1 MRSLSTTIGR
11 LCAVGGLGI
20 VVAGA
25 AWALPADEP
34 TIESAGAGV
43 IERVVDVP
51 DVELPKVDAAAAE
64 QAATTT
70 APISPTDA
78 RRDRTTPSTSTTTT
92 MPDHL
97 VVDEHEAQA
106 TTTTTTTTVAPAP
119 APTTTK
125 APVATVAFSASQQ
138 YGSCGEAVPYDIFSG
153 TATPGTTVTI
163 SSAYGSGTAVADAHG
178 NWSRKV
184 EFPSAPRN
192 ETFSVT
198 VSGAGGSKTLDF
210 TATGDAH
217 A

>member
-11 LCAVGGLGI
+11 VCAVGGLGI

-43 IERVVDVP
+43 IERVVAAPAAD
-51 DVELPKVDAAAAE
+51 LPALAEAAEEVATPTSSPVSPSDDRDAAP
-64 QAATTT
+64 
-70 APISPTDA
+70 APS
-78 RRDRTTPSTSTTTT
+78 TTT

-97 VVDEHEAQA
+97 VIDADEAQA
-106 TTTTTTTTVAPAP
+106 ATTTSTTTTAAP
-119 APTTTK
+119 APTTTA

-153 TATPGTTVTI
+153 TATPGTMVAI
-163 SSAYGSGTAVADAHG
+163 SSPYGSGSATADAHG

-192 ETFSVT
+192 ETFAVT
-198 VSGAGGSKTLDF
+198 VSGTGGSSMLHF